1 MPVLRDL
8 LLLPSLS
15 PLANN
20 IAAAM
25 IMVVVYRCMIE
36 FAGWLR
42 VRFGMA
48 AQARQILQMTLSATV
63 VFWPLFDPTEWSW
76 RLNAILPAA
85 MLLRCLVKAYSKDPD
100 DVDVQNLSRS
110 SSPSDLLFGP
120 LQLCTIMIYCGLY
133 QFMTQEAAILTAAVG
148 VGDGLAPMI
157 GNLYGRHQYQMPL
170 ANKKTME
177 GSIVG
182 VFLGTVAA
190 SYVYISMMGIH
201 PIPPL
206 RCVLV
211 YGIVAAIVEGSSPGN
226 FDNLSTALIIHFSLD
241 TIDEWVPP

>member
-25 IMVVVYRCMIE
+25 IMVVVYRCVIE

-42 VRFGMA
+42 VRFVMA

-110 SSPSDLLFGP
+110 SSPSDLLFGRCNSAP
-120 LQLCTIMIYCGLY
+120 L
-133 QFMTQEAAILTAAVG
+133 
-148 VGDGLAPMI
+148 
-157 GNLYGRHQYQMPL
+157 
-170 ANKKTME
+170 
-177 GSIVG
+177 
-182 VFLGTVAA
+182 
-190 SYVYISMMGIH
+190 
-201 PIPPL
+201 
-206 RCVLV
+206 
-211 YGIVAAIVEGSSPGN
+211 
-226 FDNLSTALIIHFSLD
+226 
-241 TIDEWVPP
+241 